1 MLAQT
6 DMRSLYYRQSGMD
19 SLEPMNRSTLQDQN
33 FSYRFGSEKERKI
46 HRRFLVVCTP
56 AMAFQVSWGPFQ
68 IA

>member
-6 DMRSLYYRQSGMD
+6 DMRSLYYQQSGMD
-19 SLEPMNRSTLQDQN
+19 NLGPMSRSTLQNQN

-46 HRRFLVVCTP
+46 HRRFLVACTP